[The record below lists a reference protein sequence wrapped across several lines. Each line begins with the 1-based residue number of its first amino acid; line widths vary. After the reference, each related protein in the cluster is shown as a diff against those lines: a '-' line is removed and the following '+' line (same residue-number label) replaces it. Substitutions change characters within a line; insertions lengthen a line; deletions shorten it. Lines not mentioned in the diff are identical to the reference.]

1 MRHDAFAAC
10 LVPGVF
16 GAPSSD
22 VLHGLGCAAVAGRAF
37 AGGAV
42 ATAGVSESENQ
53 KKGQEKDLHRYDY

>member
-16 GAPSSD
+16 GAPGGN
-22 VLHGLGCAAVAGRAF
+22 VLHGLASAAVAGGAL

-42 ATAGVSESENQ
+42 ATAGVREGEDEE
-53 KKGQEKDLHRYDY
+53 KGQ